1 MKQPPIGGFFLAKAE
16 INDIMFLI
24 QGIISVLRGQKV
36 GCMKKEE
43 KKFFIVNKDILP
55 DAILKTAEIK
65 ELLARNEVNTINE
78 AVEKVGLSRSAFYKY
93 RDGVFP
99 FYEASKGKIIT
110 IAISMWDKSGI
121 LSNVLNSIA
130 IAKGN
135 VLTINQGIPLQ
146 GVARVSIAIETQPMD
161 IDAEEILERLR
172 AIPGVK
178 KVEIL
183 GQS

>member
-1 MKQPPIGGFFLAKAE
+1 
-16 INDIMFLI
+16 MFLI
-24 QGIISVLRGQKV
+24 QGSVSVQQGQKV
-36 GCMKKEE
+36 GHMKKDE
-43 KKFFIVNKDILP
+43 KKFFIVNKNILP

-65 ELLARNEVNTINE
+65 EILAKNEVSTINE
-78 AVEKVGLSRSAFYKY
+78 AVERIGLSRSAYYKY

-135 VLTINQGIPLQ
+135 ILTINQGIPLQ
-146 GVARVSIAIETQPMD
+146 GIARVSIAIETQPMD
-161 IDAEEILERLR
+161 IDAEQILDRLK
-172 AIPGVK
+172 AIPGVQ

>member
-1 MKQPPIGGFFLAKAE
+1 MFF
-16 INDIMFLI
+16 I
-24 QGIISVLRGQKV
+24 QGSVSVQQGQKV
-36 GCMKKEE
+36 GHMKKVE
-43 KKFFIVNKDILP
+43 KKFFIVNKNILP

-65 ELLARNEVNTINE
+65 EILAKNEVSTINE
-78 AVEKVGLSRSAFYKY
+78 AVERIGLSRSAYYKY

-135 VLTINQGIPLQ
+135 ILTINQGIPLQ
-146 GVARVSIAIETQPMD
+146 GIARVSIAIETQPMD
-161 IDAEEILERLR
+161 IDAEQILDRLR
-172 AIPGVK
+172 AIPGVQ